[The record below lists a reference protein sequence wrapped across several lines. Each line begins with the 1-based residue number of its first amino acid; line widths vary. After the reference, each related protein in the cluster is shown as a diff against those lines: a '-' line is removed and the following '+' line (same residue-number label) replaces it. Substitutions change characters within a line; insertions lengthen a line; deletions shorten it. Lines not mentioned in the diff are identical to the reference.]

1 MNDICA
7 SLVATARRGDLHH
20 ALILHGPS
28 SDLLESVAGEVAR
41 ALNCFGESDPDCAC
55 LSCSKIRRGIHPDV
69 HQVGLEKPRKMI
81 SIEQIR
87 TAISQATLRPYEGRT
102 KVFIVSPAESMSTQ
116 AANSLLKTLE
126 EPTRSTV
133 FFLLTRSADRM
144 LPTIR
149 SRAQAIP
156 VRPRM
161 APPAAVG
168 KEVSLQ
174 EARLRAGATSD
185 EDADKRV
192 ELARETLN
200 LLGQAAEG
208 DSLGVLSLASELC
221 ALDEPSWGAMIV
233 AQVIRDL
240 AGASPDETLAPA
252 TARLITGAFSTDVL
266 LGVARGLLDRAEWS
280 RVNLDPR
287 LQYEAP
293 LLDLLLASR

>member
-1 MNDICA
+1 MGDIRE

-28 SDLLESVAGEVAR
+28 SDLLESVAGDVAR
-41 ALNCFGESDPDCAC
+41 ALNCLGESDPGCSC
-55 LSCSKIRRGIHPDV
+55 LPCSKIRRGIHPDIHHV
-69 HQVGLEKPRKMI
+69 SLEKPRKMI

-87 TAISQATLRPYEGRT
+87 SAISQATLRPFEGRT
-102 KVFIVSPAESMSTQ
+102 KVFIVSPADSMSTQ

-149 SRAQAIP
+149 SRAQSIP

-161 APPAAVG
+161 APPGAVG
-168 KEVSLQ
+168 QEVSLQ

-185 EDADKRV
+185 EDAEKRV
-192 ELARETLN
+192 DLARDTLS
-200 LLGQAAEG
+200 LLGRAAEG
-208 DSLGVLSLASELC
+208 DSLGVLELASQLC
-221 ALDEPSWGAMIV
+221 SLDEPAWGAMIV
-233 AQVIRDL
+233 AQVMRDL
-240 AGASPDETLAPA
+240 AGSSPDESLAPS
-252 TARLITGAFSTDVL
+252 TARLIVEAFSPDAL
-266 LGVARGLLDRAEWS
+266 LGVAHGLLDRAEWT

-293 LLDLLLASR
+293 LLDLLLRSG